1 MEIRGPPNN
10 LGFMHTRLEFRASRV
25 GSGGFT
31 LLEVMVG
38 VGVLGLLLFTMFRLV
53 GTQLQALQVSRESQV
68 EASMNEGLVRYVAAV
83 LAGVPAKQVDAL
95 RGVPHLVGMAPAD
108 ELQWITRPG
117 MALLTSAAP
126 EDDYALTLTLQP
138 STATSRKQDLGIR
151 RRSTKEP
158 DNHYEWIPLM
168 SEVAAL
174 EFRYFHPALAVWV
187 DRWEDSNARPALVR
201 MKLWRRAED
210 QPFEIVLPV
219 PSSRVP

>member
-1 MEIRGPPNN
+1 MR
-10 LGFMHTRLEFRASRV
+10 TRQHSNVA
-25 GSGGFT
+25 GSGRAGFT

-38 VGVLGLLLFTMFRLV
+38 VGVLGLLLVTMFRLV
-53 GTQLQALQVSRESQV
+53 GTQLQALQVSRESQL
-68 EASMNEGLVRYVAAV
+68 ESAFSDGLVRYVQAV
-83 LAGVPAKQVDAL
+83 LVAVPAKQVDAL

-108 ELQWITRPG
+108 ELQWLSRPG

-151 RRSTKEP
+151 RRLLSEP
-158 DNHYEWIPLM
+158 DNQYEWIPLM
-168 SEVAAL
+168 QDVAAL

-187 DRWEDSNARPALVR
+187 DRWDDSNTRPALVR

-219 PSSRVP
+219 PSSRVQ